1 MRQFRLVHL
10 GVAAALAAAGATA
23 MQTLELVR
31 ATGTGTRS
39 VFVPI
44 VPCRLADTRP
54 GSLHIGAFGGP
65 LVPQGEA
72 TFAVWG
78 VNGNCTIPTSA
89 TGIATNVTIDNP
101 TDDSYLTVYPADA
114 ARPNASNLNWTAVS
128 SPTPNQVTVGLSAT
142 GSIKTFNN
150 AGTVD
155 VIIDIVGYYE
165 AAGAS
170 GIGPAGPPG
179 PAGAPGA
186 DGAPGA
192 TGNPGPAS
200 VRELVQFGGNISS
213 PRILTGWDFLGGF
226 SVVTVGAGQ
235 QLVGSGTASVGA
247 NPAAVPPEQIEVEL
261 CYESTSMPAVITPF
275 SGFAGLFTVFDLVS
289 PHQAVSASAVATPA
303 AGEYNVG
310 LCARSGS
317 SSAISPNANDYS
329 HGWVMVVDV

>member
-23 MQTLELVR
+23 LQTLEMVG

-44 VPCRLADTRP
+44 VPCRLADSRP
-54 GSLHIGAFGGP
+54 GGLHIGTFGGP
-65 LVPQGEA
+65 LAPQGEA

-78 VNGNCTIPTSA
+78 TNGNCTIPTSA

-101 TDDSYLTVYPADA
+101 TDNSYLTVYPGDA
-114 ARPNASNLNWTAVS
+114 TRPNASNLNWTATS
-128 SPTPNQVTVGLSAT
+128 APTPNQVTVGLSAT
-142 GSIKTFNN
+142 GTIKTFNN

-155 VIIDIVGYYE
+155 VIIDVVGYYE
-165 AAGAS
+165 PAGT
-170 GIGPAGPPG
+170 GGTGPQGPPG
-179 PAGAPGA
+179 AAGAPGA

-192 TGNPGPAS
+192 TGDPGPAS
-200 VRELVQFGGNISS
+200 VRELVQFGGNIAS
-213 PRILTGWDFLGGF
+213 PRTLTGWDFLGGF
-226 SVVTVGAGQ
+226 SVVTVGPGQ
-235 QLVGSGTASVGA
+235 YLVGSGTASVGA
-247 NPAAVPPEQIEVEL
+247 NGPVVTPEQIEIEL
-261 CYESTSMPAVITPF
+261 CYESTSMPSIITPF

-289 PHQAVSASAVATPA
+289 PHQAVSASAVANPA

-317 SSAISPNANDYS
+317 SGAISPNANDYS

>member
-54 GSLHIGAFGGP
+54 GSLHIGSFGGP

-128 SPTPNQVTVGLSAT
+128 SPTP
-142 GSIKTFNN
+142 
-150 AGTVD
+150 
-155 VIIDIVGYYE
+155 
-165 AAGAS
+165 
-170 GIGPAGPPG
+170 
-179 PAGAPGA
+179 
-186 DGAPGA
+186 
-192 TGNPGPAS
+192 
-200 VRELVQFGGNISS
+200 
-213 PRILTGWDFLGGF
+213 
-226 SVVTVGAGQ
+226 
-235 QLVGSGTASVGA
+235 
-247 NPAAVPPEQIEVEL
+247 
-261 CYESTSMPAVITPF
+261 
-275 SGFAGLFTVFDLVS
+275 
-289 PHQAVSASAVATPA
+289 
-303 AGEYNVG
+303 
-310 LCARSGS
+310 
-317 SSAISPNANDYS
+317 
-329 HGWVMVVDV
+329 